1 MSSWTIPIIVS
12 DVEATPRPPAT
23 GPGFPNRNFGLIG
36 VLSIS
41 NNAGAYSGQMI
52 FTKPENYFANRVYSI
67 ASPYITVS
75 PVLTITIPQAASD
88 CQANFAQNGSY
99 NPGANNPPNPP
110 LFDTATVANNGQFTK
125 GNLSLPD
132 FTLKGTWDNSK
143 NTITNGEIW
152 LPYRYLWAIWGN
164 QPNQSQ
170 TPWAQI
176 NMSFGPTGASSTNAA
191 VFSLD
196 AALTPTWGTN
206 GLELDE
212 NDYVILDVNFSSI
225 GLGRNQGFAL
235 NISCVGSVPALDVS
249 ISRDKTNWSTIRP
262 GFLAS
267 VAQQCVY
274 IDPSWIPSTN
284 PFYLQIMNQTGASV
298 VVSAAQLLY

>member
-1 MSSWTIPIIVS
+1 MSSWLIPVIVS

-36 VLSIS
+36 VLSIM
-41 NNAGAYSGQMI
+41 NNSGIYTGEMI
-52 FTKPENYFANRVYSI
+52 FTKPDNYFGNRVYSI

-75 PVLTITIPQAASD
+75 PVLTVTIPQAASD
-88 CQANFAQNGSY
+88 CQANFSQNGTY
-99 NPGANNPPNPP
+99 NPGANNPP
-110 LFDTATVANNGQFTK
+110 LFDTATVNSNGQFTQ

-196 AALTPTWGTN
+196 PALTPTWGTN
-206 GLELDE
+206 GLELDQ
-212 NDYVILDVNFSSI
+212 NDYVILDVNFTGI
-225 GLGRNQGFAL
+225 ALGRNQGFAL
-235 NISCVGSVPALDVS
+235 NISCVGNIPALNVS
-249 ISRDKTNWSTIRP
+249 YSRDKTNWTTIPP

-267 VAQQCVY
+267 VAQQCSY
-274 IDPSWIPSTN
+274 MPPSWIPPS
-284 PFYLQIMNQTGASV
+284 PFYLRIENQTGASV